1 MKFMKHSRTMLL
13 AVGMM
18 AMVLTA
24 CGSRETK
31 KPEDTTTIAD
41 TADTEKETTVADT
54 ADTEE
59 TTVAD
64 TADTEETTT
73 TEDSNDAATITEEEA
88 INLVKAEMGDDF
100 SYVPADELEER
111 DGSQYYVI
119 YVNML
124 LDTGNMT
131 TVATYMVKTD
141 GSEYFDKDAVIYTGE
156 YVQTG
161 DVGEVTFVVSED
173 GTFEMITD
181 GAVNQVISGS
191 YKLGITD
198 SASVVELLLYP
209 QKCVIDGKEEVM
221 EDIEGTAVIEGNMLT
236 LRMESEDTVFI
247 KK

>member
-124 LDTGNMT
+124 LDTGS
-131 TVATYMVKTD
+131 Y
-141 GSEYFDKDAVIYTGE
+141 IY
-156 YVQTG
+156 
-161 DVGEVTFVVSED
+161 
-173 GTFEMITD
+173 
-181 GAVNQVISGS
+181 
-191 YKLGITD
+191 
-198 SASVVELLLYP
+198 
-209 QKCVIDGKEEVM
+209 GK
-221 EDIEGTAVIEGNMLT
+221 N
-236 LRMESEDTVFI
+236 
-247 KK
+247 